1 MPGHVGEDIRNV
13 LLEMGAEEEIES
25 LDEEEVA
32 IVMEIVKVI
41 ERGRKDRLPALRNV
55 PKKKFLEET
64 AKVDKNLSKFKTRS
78 ITKTGR

>member
-1 MPGHVGEDIRNV
+1 
-13 LLEMGAEEEIES
+13 MGAEEEIES